1 LVSILFP
8 LLLAADD
15 EVVAVKTTRSLRAF
29 DIDVDVDVTAG
40 IIVLDIDDVVTP
52 LKPAFSNATNGEEE
66 DENAEA

>member
-29 DIDVDVDVTAG
+29 DIDVDVTAG